1 MEWWLLGA
9 PSEAEPLTSGTRG
22 HVGLDGQTL
31 PSVDSAKE
39 STWDQ
44 EIDHY
49 QPLHSSLPSHQAQPT
64 MSHYSVL
71 VGPWLADL
79 SQSV

>member
-22 HVGLDGQTL
+22 HVELDGQTL

-44 EIDHY
+44 EIQTHKKIVF
-49 QPLHSSLPSHQAQPT
+49 S
-64 MSHYSVL
+64 
-71 VGPWLADL
+71 
-79 SQSV
+79 